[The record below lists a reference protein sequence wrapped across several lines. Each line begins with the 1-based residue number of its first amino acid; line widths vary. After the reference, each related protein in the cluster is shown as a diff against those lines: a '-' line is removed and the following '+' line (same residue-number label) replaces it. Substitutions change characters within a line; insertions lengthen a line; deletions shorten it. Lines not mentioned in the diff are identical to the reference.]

1 MIILGARYTFL
12 DSEINYLKKIYGEI
26 YHIPLQN
33 QSNKEII
40 KSINTISKNK
50 KLNLIVINAR
60 DDLQKQIVK
69 FLTKQELKGARIIT
83 IEYFLEKYLKKCFID
98 DKSTSYLENIH
109 TYNKIQ
115 YIQKRVID
123 FIGVIIL
130 SIIAIPSIII
140 SYFKIKEQSPGPLFF
155 KQKRVGIYE
164 KEFCCIKI
172 RSMHTDAEENGAKFA
187 TENDPRTF
195 PWGRYIR
202 NTKIDELGQLWN
214 VIKGDMHL
222 IGPRPE
228 RRVWIKEF
236 EKEIP
241 YYSKR
246 HLVKPG
252 ITGLAQIKYQYGCG
266 KLDAY
271 QKLMYDLYYIKEWS
285 LKLELQITI
294 ETFLFIIYRRKQLHC
309 NTSQEFKTLSQEA
322 LE

>member
-12 DSEINYLKKIYGEI
+12 DTEISYLQKIYGEI

-40 KSINTISKNK
+40 KSINSISQNK

-83 IEYFLEKYLKKCFID
+83 IEHFLEKYLKKCFID

-109 TYNKIQ
+109 TYNKLQ

-123 FIGVIIL
+123 FTGVILL
-130 SIIAIPSIII
+130 SIIAVPSIII

-164 KEFCCIKI
+164 QEFCCIKI
-172 RSMHTDAEENGAKFA
+172 RSMHTDAEKNGAKFA
-187 TENDPRTF
+187 TEDDPRTF
-195 PWGRYIR
+195 PWGKFIR
-202 NTKIDELGQLWN
+202 DTKIDELGQLWN

-228 RRVWIKEF
+228 RRIWIKEF

-285 LKLELQITI
+285 LKLELQIAI
-294 ETFLFIIYRRKQLHC
+294 ETLLFIIYKRKQIHC

-322 LE
+322 LK